1 MEDRNNDTSYMDITD
16 IIKRNYKPSHSISP
30 ELGMRIMDDLSII
43 DESDTIITG
52 SFGDWVRF
60 VSFIINKYQSY
71 KEPDEETGDFDLT
84 QLDQTKSPKK
94 GMVSDFLEKIV
105 KGLPQEGEI
114 PRMVNLS
121 GELPHHDK
129 FYEIVK
135 EYEKH
140 KLRNNEGRIDIEN
153 EI

>member
-60 VSFIINKYQSY
+60 AYSTQS
-71 KEPDEETGDFDLT
+71 EPLF
-84 QLDQTKSPKK
+84 
-94 GMVSDFLEKIV
+94 
-105 KGLPQEGEI
+105 
-114 PRMVNLS
+114 R
-121 GELPHHDK
+121 
-129 FYEIVK
+129 
-135 EYEKH
+135 
-140 KLRNNEGRIDIEN
+140 
-153 EI
+153 